1 MARVGCLDRNDSKS
15 TEVGDNRGRMAATPG
30 EITSLGYRDV
40 FWRVFSGFTEDRVT
54 LVAAGATYY
63 LLLALFPALA
73 ALVSLYGV
81 FSDPLTIA
89 KHIAFLSTTLPPGGF
104 DIIVSQLDALS
115 QQKNSTLSFG
125 VITGFMVA
133 LWSANNGI
141 KALFEA
147 MNVAYGE
154 KEKRGIIRLNLNSL
168 GFTFG
173 ALLVAI
179 ALIIAV
185 GVVPAVLGYLWLD
198 QWTEFLAK
206 IARWPFLL
214 IIVGCGITMV
224 YRYGPSREAAN
235 LRWITWGATF
245 STLLWLAASVLFS
258 LYLENFAD
266 YNATYGTLGAL
277 IGLMVWTWISVIIL
291 ILGAELNAELEHQT
305 TIDSTTGKPLP
316 MGERGAQVA
325 DTIGEQSS

>member
-1 MARVGCLDRNDSKS
+1 
-15 TEVGDNRGRMAATPG
+15 
-30 EITSLGYRDV
+30 
-40 FWRVFSGFTEDRVT
+40 
-54 LVAAGATYY
+54 
-63 LLLALFPALA
+63 
-73 ALVSLYGV
+73 VSLYGV
-81 FSDPLTIA
+81 FSDPVTIA
-89 KHIAFLSTTLPPGGF
+89 KHIAFLSTALPPGAF

-125 VITGFMVA
+125 VITGFVVA

-147 MNVAYGE
+147 MNIAYGE
-154 KEKRGIIRLNLNSL
+154 KEKRGIIWLNLNSL
-168 GFTFG
+168 GFTLG
-173 ALLVAI
+173 ALVIAI
-179 ALIIAV
+179 ALITAV
-185 GVVPAVLGYLWLD
+185 GVVPAILGYLWLD

-214 IIVGCGITMV
+214 IVVGCGITMM
-224 YRYGPSREAAN
+224 YRYGPSREPAK

-245 STLLWLAASVLFS
+245 STSLWLAASVLFS

-291 ILGAELNAELEHQT
+291 ILGAEINAELEHQT
-305 TIDSTTGKPLP
+305 TVDSTTGKPLP
-316 MGERGAQVA
+316 MGDRGAHVA
-325 DTIGEQSS
+325 DTIGEPSD

>member
-1 MARVGCLDRNDSKS
+1 MKLEDG
-15 TEVGDNRGRMAATPG
+15 RGRLAETPG
-30 EITSLGYRDV
+30 EITARGYRDV
-40 FWRVFSGFTEDRVT
+40 FWRVFSEFTEDRVT
-54 LVAAGATYY
+54 LIAAGATYY

-81 FSDPLTIA
+81 FSDPVTIA
-89 KHIAFLSTTLPPGGF
+89 RHIAFLSTALPPGAF
-104 DIIVSQLDALS
+104 DIIVTQLDALS

-147 MNVAYGE
+147 MNIAYGE
-154 KEKRGIIRLNLNSL
+154 KEKRGIIWLNLNSL
-168 GFTFG
+168 GFTLG
-173 ALLVAI
+173 ALVIAI
-179 ALIIAV
+179 ALITAV

-206 IARWPFLL
+206 VARWPFLL
-214 IIVGCGITMV
+214 LVVGCGITMM
-224 YRYGPSREAAN
+224 YRYGPSREPAK

-245 STLLWLAASVLFS
+245 STALWLTASVLFS

-291 ILGAELNAELEHQT
+291 ILGAEINAELEHQT
-305 TIDSTTGKPLP
+305 TVDSTTGTPLP
-316 MGERGAQVA
+316 MGNRGAHVA
-325 DTIGEQSS
+325 DTIGAPSD

>member
-1 MARVGCLDRNDSKS
+1 MKLEDG
-15 TEVGDNRGRMAATPG
+15 RGRLAETPG
-30 EITSLGYRDV
+30 EITARGYRDV
-40 FWRVFSGFTEDRVT
+40 FWRVFSEFTEDRVT
-54 LVAAGATYY
+54 LIAAGATYY

-81 FSDPLTIA
+81 FSEPVTIA
-89 KHIAFLSTTLPPGGF
+89 RHIAFLSTALPPGAF
-104 DIIVSQLDALS
+104 DIIVTQLDALS

-147 MNVAYGE
+147 MNIAYGE
-154 KEKRGIIRLNLNSL
+154 KEKRGIIWLNLNSL
-168 GFTFG
+168 GFTLG
-173 ALLVAI
+173 ALVIAI
-179 ALIIAV
+179 ALITAV

-206 IARWPFLL
+206 VARWPFLL
-214 IIVGCGITMV
+214 LVVGCGITMM
-224 YRYGPSREAAN
+224 YRYGPSREPAK

-245 STLLWLAASVLFS
+245 STALWLTASVLFS

-291 ILGAELNAELEHQT
+291 ILGAEINAELEHQT
-305 TIDSTTGKPLP
+305 TVDSTTGTPLP
-316 MGERGAQVA
+316 MGNRGAHVA
-325 DTIGEQSS
+325 DTIGAPSD

>member
-1 MARVGCLDRNDSKS
+1 MDGNSSEMKLED
-15 TEVGDNRGRMAATPG
+15 GRGRLAETPG
-30 EITSLGYRDV
+30 EITARGYRDV
-40 FWRVFSGFTEDRVT
+40 FWRVFSEFTEDRVT
-54 LVAAGATYY
+54 LIAAGATYY

-81 FSDPLTIA
+81 FSDPVTIA
-89 KHIAFLSTTLPPGGF
+89 RHIAFLSTALPPGAF
-104 DIIVSQLDALS
+104 DIIVTQLDALS

-147 MNVAYGE
+147 MNIAYGE
-154 KEKRGIIRLNLNSL
+154 KEKRGIIWLNLNSL
-168 GFTFG
+168 GFTLG
-173 ALLVAI
+173 ALVIAI
-179 ALIIAV
+179 ALITAV

-206 IARWPFLL
+206 VARWPFLL
-214 IIVGCGITMV
+214 LVVGCGITMM
-224 YRYGPSREAAN
+224 YRYGPSREPAK

-245 STLLWLAASVLFS
+245 STALWLTASVLFS

-277 IGLMVWTWISVIIL
+277 IGFMVWTWISVIIL
-291 ILGAELNAELEHQT
+291 ILGAEINAELEHQT
-305 TIDSTTGKPLP
+305 TVDSTTGTPLP
-316 MGERGAQVA
+316 MGNRGAHVA
-325 DTIGEQSS
+325 DTIGAPSD

>member
-1 MARVGCLDRNDSKS
+1 
-15 TEVGDNRGRMAATPG
+15 
-30 EITSLGYRDV
+30 
-40 FWRVFSGFTEDRVT
+40 
-54 LVAAGATYY
+54 
-63 LLLALFPALA
+63 
-73 ALVSLYGV
+73 
-81 FSDPLTIA
+81 
-89 KHIAFLSTTLPPGGF
+89 
-104 DIIVSQLDALS
+104 
-115 QQKNSTLSFG
+115 
-125 VITGFMVA
+125 
-133 LWSANNGI
+133 
-141 KALFEA
+141 

-214 IIVGCGITMV
+214 LIVGCGITMM
-224 YRYGPSREAAN
+224 YRYGPSREAAK

-245 STLLWLAASVLFS
+245 STFLWLAASVLFS

-305 TIDSTTGKPLP
+305 TIDSTTGKPVP
-316 MGERGAQVA
+316 MGERGAHVA